1 MTGRVVK
8 LKRRRSAATA
18 QEGQAQPSACLG
30 KLCGLAQPDGV
41 WVELPRTGERAL
53 ARLALDCDVVRIQ
66 RAIDRRQ
73 QAVLVFED
81 GDSSR
86 PIVLGLIAP
95 LQMPPEAKPEPAHG
109 AFEIVAD
116 ADGRR
121 VRLMAQE
128 EIVLQCGES
137 SISLKRNGR
146 IVIRGAYV
154 ETNAVTTNRI
164 RGGNVRIN

>member
-18 QEGQAQPSACLG
+18 QEGQTQPSACLG

-53 ARLALDCDVVRIQ
+53 ARLALDCDAERMQ
-66 RAIDRRQ
+66 RAIDQGQ
-73 QAVLVFED
+73 QAVLAFED

-95 LQMPPEAKPEPAHG
+95 LRMPSVVKPDPTHG
-109 AFEIVAD
+109 ALEIEAE

-121 VRLMAQE
+121 VRLKAQE

-154 ETNAVTTNRI
+154 ETNAITTNRI